1 MIKQFID
8 LDGSNANNMINF
20 SKKYSNV
27 KQINLEDNF
36 RSIKG
41 IVDIADKVIQNN
53 TNRLPKKMISNK
65 EIENSQIRVKKYVS
79 EEEQYIGIAN
89 QIEILNKSGINY
101 NDIAIL
107 VRKGKF
113 INNIASILDSKN
125 IPYDTDSA
133 DYFFNGVYFEKF
145 VYTLQLLASFSK
157 NELYNCW
164 KDYIDVSKFTEGFQ
178 FLRKIVNG
186 TLKISFLSDILRE
199 YLNIVGFL
207 DEAATDIE
215 FRKDSLNGIIDIL
228 NDFDEIYKDF
238 QISGKIKGLIDFLEN
253 DALEQYKY
261 HNFKNK
267 ENNLNSVQILTVHKS
282 KGLEYNTVFLPN
294 LENNEFPSRKIYGK
308 KYWHILGDYFE
319 KNKDKYESEI
329 EDERK
334 LFYVAVTRAKQNL
347 FMSYELSKNDIS
359 DFLIEASDSMYFQID
374 ENDFF

>member
-1 MIKQFID
+1 MRKALNFD
-8 LDGSNANNMINF
+8 LDT
-20 SKKYSNV
+20 KKYEEFTGKHSPLAYAE
-27 KQINLEDNF
+27 IRNF
-36 RSIKG
+36 
-41 IVDIADKVIQNN
+41 
-53 TNRLPKKMISNK
+53 
-65 EIENSQIRVKKYVS
+65 
-79 EEEQYIGIAN
+79 
-89 QIEILNKSGINY
+89 
-101 NDIAIL
+101 
-107 VRKGKF
+107 
-113 INNIASILDSKN
+113 
-125 IPYDTDSA
+125 
-133 DYFFNGVYFEKF
+133 
-145 VYTLQLLASFSK
+145 
-157 NELYNCW
+157 
-164 KDYIDVSKFTEGFQ
+164 
-178 FLRKIVNG
+178 
-186 TLKISFLSDILRE
+186 LKR
-199 YLNIVGFL
+199 
-207 DEAATDIE
+207 
-215 FRKDSLNGIIDIL
+215 
-228 NDFDEIYKDF
+228 NDFDDIYKDF

-282 KGLEYNTVFLPN
+282 KGFEYNTVFLPN